1 MIQLTVHLEG
11 MAYGMHEAHVN
22 DAVRR
27 AFPVKKVID
36 SHKKKQTVI
45 LAEQT
50 ILLEENLKYVT
61 GKAGYDVV
69 SVSSEP
75 YRKKICFRRSE
86 DDLLHTA
93 AGRSGNDDE

>member
-45 LAEQT
+45 LAEKA
-50 ILLEENLKYVT
+50 ILEENLKYVT
-61 GKAGYDVV
+61 GKAGYAVV

-75 YRKKICFRRSE
+75 YRKKDLFSAIRS
-86 DDLLHTA
+86 
-93 AGRSGNDDE
+93 